1 MLDALTAMDCT
12 TQQALRTVFA
22 LPRFENPEH
31 TIGGAAVFRLAGIYM
46 NLSLRCHAPPGA
58 AFS

>member
-31 TIGGAAVFRLAGIYM
+31 TNVGLPYFDWPVFT
-46 NLSLRCHAPPGA
+46 
-58 AFS
+58 